1 MLYIRVKE
9 TNLIKGFSDVFED
22 PIEGDIC
29 IDESDTR
36 HFHIE
41 GETNPT
47 MCNGEGVYLYKYIN
61 GQIIKK
67 TEEEIEAEKKKDP
80 DTKPVTAQEQLDTL
94 CASIDY
100 ILLEVIPAMMI

>member
-9 TNLIKGFSDVFED
+9 TNIIRGFSDIFED

-41 GETNPT
+41 GEINPT
-47 MCNGEGVYLYKYIN
+47 MCNGEGVYLYKYMN
-61 GQIIKK
+61 EQIVKK
-67 TEEEIEAEKKKDP
+67 TEEEIAAEKQSEP
-80 DTKPVTAQEQLDTL
+80 EVKPVTAQDQLDTL